1 MSKLARA
8 NCERGVSTLELTLA
22 MPAVIFALLFLI
34 GMGHALISKQHAVV
48 GGQFAAH
55 YQRVRESAPNAA
67 AASRAVSAGTE
78 TFRLSGG
85 GDETISYTAKA
96 TPRQGLIAQLYRLN
110 AANSQYQTSNVTNAC
125 VPNCKPFDSFARIL
139 SPEMI
144 TGIIFSGNTSGLPT
158 GDLLSI
164 VEGKG
169 KKQPR
174 QKPEGAEAPSPI
186 KASEDS
192 VSLLAMGMVPAT
204 GGARKTGGTGRKPGD
219 NVTPCGGKGGEARGP
234 KGGSRNPADQDR
246 IAEQRERRGARRN
259 KSGREGAGQNPHGE
273 GENRDREQANKS
285 PSGHRPEG
293 PQPNETPT
301 PAKPSRTPLPPP
313 TRQPGEGIKTKRPLK
328 WGDPK
333 SPAYGHS
340 VSTHGS
346 KRPPQELKDR
356 ARTKG
361 KPQGHFKDDN
371 DIVEAEQR
379 APLKPGAHDIP
390 MGREVGRVY
399 MPDGTVRKA
408 RAIRVVRRKNGTVK
422 TSYPIY

>member
-67 AASRAVSAGTE
+67 AAGRAVSAGTE

-96 TPRQGLIAQLYRLN
+96 TPRQGLIAQLYRLK

-144 TGIIFSGNTSGLPT
+144 TGLIFSGNTSGLPT
-158 GDLLSI
+158 GDLRSI

-174 QKPEGAEAPSPI
+174 QRPEGAEAPSPI
-186 KASEDS
+186 KASEDN
-192 VSLLAMGMVPAT
+192 VPVVMAMAS
-204 GGARKTGGTGRKPGD
+204 GGG
-219 NVTPCGGKGGEARGP
+219 GGKPPGGPP
-234 KGGSRNPADQDR
+234 KGASGCGADGGNGNGGNGNGSNGNNGNAGNGKPKELDSNGRWRDRATKRFAKPEPLDILEEALRRQGFTSGQPYPAGFKEVWSAGGYKYEVR
-246 IAEQRERRGARRN
+246 IHGPQADAPPGSN
-259 KSGREGAGQNPHGE
+259 SREGPTYRIRRRRLAPDSQGQG
-273 GENRDREQANKS
+273 
-285 PSGHRPEG
+285 SGWEYID
-293 PQPNETPT
+293 
-301 PAKPSRTPLPPP
+301 K
-313 TRQPGEGIKTKRPLK
+313 
-328 WGDPK
+328 
-333 SPAYGHS
+333 YGNWH
-340 VSTHGS
+340 
-346 KRPPQELKDR
+346 KQKFL
-356 ARTKG
+356 
-361 KPQGHFKDDN
+361 
-371 DIVEAEQR
+371 
-379 APLKPGAHDIP
+379 
-390 MGREVGRVY
+390 
-399 MPDGTVRKA
+399 
-408 RAIRVVRRKNGTVK
+408 K
-422 TSYPIY
+422 TSDTNPDADKAGNDVHIPVPGGNIR